1 MHESDAQKTAFS
13 TSHRHYQFNRMPFG
27 LKNALT
33 MFQRLMD
40 QVLSELQE
48 NDMFVYL
55 NNIVIYASSLIKHQT
70 KLNKFV
76 ERLQQDYKRILSYNR
91 INVSFC
97 EKKEIISNM

>member
-1 MHESDAQKTAFS
+1 
-13 TSHRHYQFNRMPFG
+13 MPFG
-27 LKNALT
+27 LKNALA

-55 NNIVIYASSLIKHQT
+55 DDIVIYASSLVKYQT

-76 ERLQQDYKRILSYNR
+76 ERLQQEDLKLQSDK
-91 INVSFC
+91 C
-97 EKKEIISNM
+97 EFLRKERNYLKYVIGKDGVKPDPLKVLVIKEFPRPRN